1 MSSNDEVIKNEVSNI
16 LKIDP
21 MDHIKIYNQFE
32 KLKKELGDQ
41 KLVDTI
47 HQVYKEK
54 KLEADKYSSKIR
66 AKLFEKYP
74 NESTEE
80 YIEKINGYQKR
91 YKFDNDV
98 KKLIIDG
105 LFTAKKANIHHIG
118 QDMPYTQMSKTLG
131 YKPQQFSYQTGT
143 MKVEAGDMEYL
154 DAIIQIRNA
163 TRELHNKVKLQ
174 SFVYNLGE
182 ELTQYTSR
190 VDRNTT
196 DIFNFIHPVLFAL
209 FSPKFDII
217 EQRTILT
224 SIPDVIYKLKEGLP
238 LETMPEIDLYDDI
251 CRDPV
256 DNLCTDGNSPFLNL
270 LQRSKVQTLLWQEIL
285 KLREGKYY
293 DTKLSTLMDHLNAC
307 VKHTYAPDFTY
318 VKDSGTIIRALYG
331 VFSLRTINI
340 CAIPEINVL
349 GSPILTNLENNVFT
363 TISMI
368 NVMLPSSNS
377 LQIQSGQSI
386 SLRNYL
392 QTPTRFRQNGRAL
405 VMKTQKVH
413 HCYDLL
419 TFYAPRKEMGQT
431 IYQSN
436 KPYLIQ
442 KIPMS
447 TAGLEKLNKTPILYE
462 DTIDVGNDVFK
473 LRSIV
478 CMESVQPKILG
489 GDELIT
495 GCGTLV
501 RMDRDSGAG
510 ESCWIYYSPLGL
522 AHMTDKTTSA
532 PIVNNVITPK
542 ILEPLTVVEDTNI
555 LNTMISTKGT
565 VYIYSS
571 HSQKFERSNALCL

>member
-1 MSSNDEVIKNEVSNI
+1 
-16 LKIDP
+16 
-21 MDHIKIYNQFE
+21 
-32 KLKKELGDQ
+32 
-41 KLVDTI
+41 
-47 HQVYKEK
+47 
-54 KLEADKYSSKIR
+54 
-66 AKLFEKYP
+66 
-74 NESTEE
+74 
-80 YIEKINGYQKR
+80 
-91 YKFDNDV
+91 
-98 KKLIIDG
+98 
-105 LFTAKKANIHHIG
+105 
-118 QDMPYTQMSKTLG
+118 
-131 YKPQQFSYQTGT
+131 
-143 MKVEAGDMEYL
+143 
-154 DAIIQIRNA
+154 
-163 TRELHNKVKLQ
+163 
-174 SFVYNLGE
+174 
-182 ELTQYTSR
+182 
-190 VDRNTT
+190 
-196 DIFNFIHPVLFAL
+196 
-209 FSPKFDII
+209 
-217 EQRTILT
+217 
-224 SIPDVIYKLKEGLP
+224 
-238 LETMPEIDLYDDI
+238 
-251 CRDPV
+251 
-256 DNLCTDGNSPFLNL
+256 
-270 LQRSKVQTLLWQEIL
+270 
-285 KLREGKYY
+285 
-293 DTKLSTLMDHLNAC
+293 
-307 VKHTYAPDFTY
+307 

-377 LQIQSGQSI
+377 LQIQAGQSI

-462 DTIDVGNDVFK
+462 EQMDVGNDVFK
-473 LRSIV
+473 LRSVV

-522 AHMTDKTTSA
+522 AHTMDKTSPTTA
-532 PIVNNVITPK
+532 PAKNIITPK
-542 ILEPLTVVEDTNI
+542 ILEPLTVVEDNQI
-555 LNTMISTKGT
+555 LNEMISTKGT